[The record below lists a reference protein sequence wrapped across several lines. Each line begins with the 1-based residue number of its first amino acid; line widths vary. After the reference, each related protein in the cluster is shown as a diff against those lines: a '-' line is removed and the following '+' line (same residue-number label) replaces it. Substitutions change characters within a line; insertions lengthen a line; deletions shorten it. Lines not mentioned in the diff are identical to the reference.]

1 MTALIHHPL
10 DEDCRKVSQILARIG
25 EKWSMLVVMLLREG
39 PRRFNDIKRNTG
51 GISQQML
58 TRTLRGLERD
68 GMVTRTIFPTSP
80 PQVEYDLTEL
90 GRSMSQPVLAFG
102 QWVQEHLAEIDVA
115 RDRFDQ
121 RAAGALLR
129 APGVAE
135 TGAAALDEFLDA
147 EIVVIGAP
155 MYNFTIPSQLKAWID
170 HIIIAG
176 KTFRYSETGAEGLA
190 GGKKVIIAS
199 SRGGLYAPGTPQAA
213 NDFQERYLRTV
224 LGFIGIEDIDIVR
237 AEGLGFGPEQR
248 EAAMRAALASVP
260 SVVAGLVPA
269 KAA

>member
-1 MTALIHHPL
+1 MKLLHI
-10 DEDCRKVSQILARIG
+10 DSSILG
-25 EKWSMLVVMLLREG
+25 EASASRELSAAIVQAFSRSM
-39 PRRFNDIKRNTG
+39 P
-51 GISQQML
+51 
-58 TRTLRGLERD
+58 GLEVVRRD
-68 GMVTRTIFPTSP
+68 LDANPIPHLDSR
-80 PQVEYDLTEL
+80 L
-90 GRSMSQPVLAFG
+90 LAA
-102 QWVQEHLAEIDVA
+102 VRPDI
-115 RDRFDQ
+115 
-121 RAAGALLR
+121 AANAT

-176 KTFRYSETGAEGLA
+176 KTFRYSETGAQGLA

-237 AEGLGFGPEQR
+237 AEGLAFGPEHR